1 MLKRPR
7 PRFLTI
13 SFSFLAVFIL
23 ILNACGGATS
33 STSTPTTGAAVK
45 GGTWIDDLFEE
56 PDSLIPNL
64 SSETFAY
71 MVQYGLYAPLLYGD
85 DQGKVHPGIA
95 TAVPTVQNGGV
106 SADLKTV
113 TFHLRSGLVWSDGQ
127 PLDARDVDYSWKLWA
142 NPKAAAYTTIAFVD
156 IASADVSSDNLSITF
171 HLKQGFEPFVSVWA
185 DAGFAPLPAHHFSGM
200 VPDQILTSSEN
211 LDPRVTSG
219 PFMMR
224 DSRPGDHY
232 TVVRNPDYYQAA
244 QGYPYLDSIIFRV
257 VPNQNTILKDL
268 QSSQLPPNGFNVAF
282 YCNHQLDTLFLQ
294 EQHTADPAQRQ
305 QLFDQIHQI
314 YLTDFPFITLYSPVD
329 LAMHKKLVHN
339 YMPGPEG
346 AAEDNMVWLWW
357 CNGGHC

>member
-171 HLKQGFEPFVSVWA
+171 HLKNPFVSFVSQWA
-185 DAGFAPLPAHHFSGM
+185 DGGLAAPLPAHVFSSM
-200 VPDQILTSSEN
+200 
-211 LDPRVTSG
+211 
-219 PFMMR
+219 
-224 DSRPGDHY
+224 
-232 TVVRNPDYYQAA
+232 
-244 QGYPYLDSIIFRV
+244 
-257 VPNQNTILKDL
+257 
-268 QSSQLPPNGFNVAF
+268 
-282 YCNHQLDTLFLQ
+282 
-294 EQHTADPAQRQ
+294 DPAA
-305 QLFDQIHQI
+305 
-314 YLTDFPFITLYSPVD
+314 ITKSPQN
-329 LAMHKKLVHN
+329 LN
-339 YMPGPEG
+339 PQ
-346 AAEDNMVWLWW
+346 
-357 CNGGHC
+357 